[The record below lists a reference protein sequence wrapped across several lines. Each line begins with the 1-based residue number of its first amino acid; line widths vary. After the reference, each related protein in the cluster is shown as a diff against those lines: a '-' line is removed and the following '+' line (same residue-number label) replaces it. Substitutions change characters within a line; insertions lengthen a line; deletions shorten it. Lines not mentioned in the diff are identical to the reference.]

1 MAEDFEAL
9 LRKFERRKIER
20 LEKDSEAYK
29 TLADVFDHPTL
40 LTLYHMVNRGIFE
53 TFYGAVSTG
62 KEANIFRA
70 LDKGGN
76 YLAVKI
82 YRITTSDF
90 KTMYRYLVGDPRFK
104 TFHRDRRRII
114 YTWTSRE
121 FKNLQ
126 RAYEAG
132 VSVPKPIDFENNVLV
147 MEFVGEGGVPYPRM
161 KDCRPKK
168 PKQAF
173 EKLLGAVKAL
183 YKKAQIVHADL
194 SEYNVLVGPEP
205 VLIDFSMAT
214 DIANPMAGELLM
226 RDITNLVRYFRKL
239 GVKTGEPAEIF
250 SKIRGG

>member
-1 MAEDFEAL
+1 LAEDFEAL

-70 LDKGGN
+70 LDKRGN
-76 YLAVKI
+76 YVAVKI
-82 YRITTSDF
+82 YRIATSDF

-121 FKNLQ
+121 FKNMQ
-126 RAYEAG
+126 RAYEVG

-147 MEFVGEGGVPYPRM
+147 MEFVGEGGVP
-161 KDCRPKK
+161 
-168 PKQAF
+168 
-173 EKLLGAVKAL
+173 
-183 YKKAQIVHADL
+183 
-194 SEYNVLVGPEP
+194 
-205 VLIDFSMAT
+205 
-214 DIANPMAGELLM
+214 
-226 RDITNLVRYFRKL
+226 
-239 GVKTGEPAEIF
+239 
-250 SKIRGG
+250 